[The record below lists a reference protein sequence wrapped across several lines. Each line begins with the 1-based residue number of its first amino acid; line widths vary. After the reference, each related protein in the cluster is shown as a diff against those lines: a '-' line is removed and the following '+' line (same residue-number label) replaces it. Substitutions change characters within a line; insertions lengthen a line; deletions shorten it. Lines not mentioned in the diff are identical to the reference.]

1 MFDGYVTCESIG
13 CSYTRLYAY
22 HINICCVY
30 IHIYMC
36 VEYLYN
42 QTTKL
47 KVSCFHCLG
56 NTEVPFLS
64 PLPSTGEMNLP
75 PVPKVSGVRMLGMF
89 QSFSIFGWLA
99 ELAGYVPLKA
109 KTCGDF
115 ENLLQCHTMSHDPQ
129 HPSTYHNCRGALGT
143 RALPR
148 THAQPCLSPGCFRHT
163 IFTSM

>member
-22 HINICCVY
+22 HINIYCVY
-30 IHIYMC
+30 IYIYIC
-36 VEYLYN
+36 RIFLHPNN
-42 QTTKL
+42 QAKSEL
-47 KVSCFHCLG
+47 F
-56 NTEVPFLS
+56 
-64 PLPSTGEMNLP
+64 PLPRKYRGSISFTASIHWGDELP

-109 KTCGDF
+109 KTCWDF